1 MFLCES
7 VLLNDKFVFLLA
19 INLIL
24 FFTKNHFVADANRNF
39 TMNISTFFSRA
50 NLKINIHNLSYLPR
64 WIIVL
69 IDFSVLLMSFF
80 LTYMILKGTGLDYII
95 TKHKLTF
102 ISLFFGINIFF
113 FWLFRTYSGIIRHSS
128 YIDAIKILFSQT
140 SVLVF
145 FLFFNFLFE
154 LLFKEKAFLNT
165 ALFINMVLSF
175 CGLFLYRVVVKQT
188 FELYFIE
195 KTDHKLI
202 KAIIYGTDANAISVA
217 NALKFETPSRFKIVA
232 FVDKN
237 NQNASKRMLDLPIL
251 VQRKKLPAL
260 MRSVGA
266 EGLVIADKS
275 LSKEEQLVIIDQ
287 CLEFNYK
294 VYTIPSISDWENQK
308 EISQKV
314 KNIQIEDL
322 LERDPIVLD
331 SISISR
337 QLEGKTILIT
347 GAAGSIGS
355 EIVRQLLSF
364 NPRKLII
371 LDQAETPLHH
381 IRLEVED
388 IKSDTIIRTVIADIR
403 NKAALER
410 IFKLYKP
417 EMVYHAAAYKHVP
430 LMEEN
435 PSQAILTNVEG
446 TKNLADLSCKYS
458 VNKFVMISTDKAVNP
473 SNVMGASKRI
483 AEKYV
488 QSLSLK
494 CKENID
500 FYATKFITTRF
511 GNVLGSNGSVV
522 PLFTKQIAE
531 GGPVTITHPDIIRY
545 FMTIPEACQ
554 LVLEAGSM
562 GNGGEIYIFDMG
574 KPVKIIDL
582 ARKMI
587 KLAGFNPERDI
598 KIKIVG
604 LRPGEKL
611 YEELLNDTSK
621 TLPTYHEKIMIAEEI
636 QAEFEDLHLHIDE
649 LIGIA
654 SFFDNDDIVV
664 KMKKIVPEFISM
676 NSTYTQLDK

>member
-1 MFLCES
+1 MERDNS
-7 VLLNDKFVFLLA
+7 K
-19 INLIL
+19 
-24 FFTKNHFVADANRNF
+24 
-39 TMNISTFFSRA
+39 SYFSRD
-50 NLKINIHNLSYLPR
+50 NLRFNIHNLSYLPR

-69 IDFSVLLMSFF
+69 IDFTVLLLAFSFTSLIF
-80 LTYMILKGTGLDYII
+80 DGTGLEYIV
-95 TKHKLTF
+95 TKHSVVF
-102 ISLFFGINIFF
+102 VSLLFSVNIFF
-113 FWLFRTYSGIIRHSS
+113 FWLFRTYAGIIRHSS
-128 YIDAIKILFSQT
+128 YIDAVKLLFSQT
-140 SVLVF
+140 AVLVF
-145 FLFFNFLFE
+145 FLVFNFLFE
-154 LLFKEKAFLNT
+154 LYYHQKAFLNT
-165 ALFINMVLSF
+165 AFFINIVLSF

-195 KTDHKLI
+195 KNDTKLI
-202 KAIIYGTDANAISVA
+202 KTIIYGTDANAISIA
-217 NALKFETPSRFKIVA
+217 NALRFETPSRFKILG
-232 FVDKN
+232 FVDRN

-251 VQRKKLPAL
+251 VLRKRIPSL
-260 MRSVGA
+260 MRSIGA
-266 EGLVIADKS
+266 EALVIADKS

-287 CLEFNYK
+287 CIEYNYK
-294 VYTIPSISDWENQK
+294 VFTIPSISDWEDQK

-322 LERDPIVLD
+322 LEREPIVLD
-331 SISISR
+331 NISISK
-337 QLEGKTILIT
+337 QLRGKTILIT

-355 EIVRQLLSF
+355 EIVRQVLNF
-364 NPRKLII
+364 EPQKVII

-381 IRLEVED
+381 ISLEVEC
-388 IKSDTIIRTVIADIR
+388 IKGSTVIHSVIADIR
-403 NKAALER
+403 DRVAVEK
-410 IFKLYKP
+410 IFKLYRP

-435 PSQAILTNVEG
+435 PSQAILTNVNG
-446 TKNLADLSCKYS
+446 TKNLADLSCEYG
-458 VNKFVMISTDKAVNP
+458 VVKFVMISTDKAVNP

-488 QSLSLK
+488 QSLHLK
-494 CKENID
+494 CQENNKL
-500 FYATKFITTRF
+500 YATKFITTRF

-522 PLFTKQIAE
+522 PLFTKQISE
-531 GGPVTITHPDIIRY
+531 GGPITITHPDIIRY

-574 KPVKIIDL
+574 KPVRIIDL

-587 KLAGFNPERDI
+587 KLAGYIPDRDI

-621 TLPTYHEKIMIAEEI
+621 TLPTYHEKIMIAQEI
-636 QAEFEDLHLHIDE
+636 QEEFFDLHANIDE

-654 SFFDNDDIVV
+654 TFFDNDDIVA
-664 KMKKIVPEFISM
+664 KMKRIVPEFISM
-676 NSTYTQLDK
+676 NSTFEILDK

>member
-1 MFLCES
+1 
-7 VLLNDKFVFLLA
+7 
-19 INLIL
+19 LI
-24 FFTKNHFVADANRNF
+24 
-39 TMNISTFFSRA
+39 
-50 NLKINIHNLSYLPR
+50 
-64 WIIVL
+64 
-69 IDFSVLLMSFF
+69 MSFF
-80 LTYMILKGTGLDYII
+80 LTYVLFNGTGIDYII
-95 TKHKLTF
+95 TPHALTF
-102 ISLFFGINIFF
+102 ICLFFGVNIFF

-128 YIDAIKILFSQT
+128 YIDALKILFSQM

-145 FLFFNFLFE
+145 FLFFNFIFE
-154 LLFKEKAFLNT
+154 LFFKEKAFLNT
-165 ALFINMVLSF
+165 ALFINIVLSF

-188 FELYFIE
+188 FELYFLE
-195 KTDHKLI
+195 KTRDKLI
-202 KAIIYGTDANAISVA
+202 KTIIYGTDANAISVA

-251 VQRKKLPAL
+251 VQRKKLSAL

-266 EGLVIADKS
+266 EGIVIADKG
-275 LSKEEQLVIIDQ
+275 LSKEEKLAIIEQ

-294 VYTIPSISDWENQK
+294 VYTIPSVSDWEDQK
-308 EISQKV
+308 EISKKV

-322 LERDPIVLD
+322 LEREPIVLD
-331 SISISR
+331 SISISK
-337 QLEGKTILIT
+337 QLKDKTILVT

-355 EIVRQLLSF
+355 EIVRQLLNFS
-364 NPRKLII
+364 PKKIVI

-381 IRLEVED
+381 ISLEVD
-388 IKSDTIIRTVIADIR
+388 GIKAQTIIRTVIADIR
-403 NKAALER
+403 NKGALEKV
-410 IFKLYKP
+410 FKQFRP
-417 EMVYHAAAYKHVP
+417 QMVYHAAAYKHVP

-435 PSQAILTNVEG
+435 PSQAILTNVDG
-446 TKNLADLSCKYS
+446 TKNLADLSCQYGVK
-458 VNKFVMISTDKAVNP
+458 KFVMISTDKAVNP

-488 QSLSLK
+488 QSLQLK
-494 CKENID
+494 YKKRND
-500 FYATKFITTRF
+500 LNATKFITTRF

-531 GGPVTITHPDIIRY
+531 GGPLTITHPDIIRY

-582 ARKMI
+582 AKKMI
-587 KLAGFNPERDI
+587 KLAGFVPDKEI

-621 TLPTYHEKIMIAEEI
+621 TLPTYHEKIMIAEEL
-636 QAEFEDLHLHIDE
+636 QVEFEDLHSHIEE

-654 SFFDNDDIVV
+654 SFFDNDDIVT

-676 NSTYTQLDK
+676 NSSYSELDK